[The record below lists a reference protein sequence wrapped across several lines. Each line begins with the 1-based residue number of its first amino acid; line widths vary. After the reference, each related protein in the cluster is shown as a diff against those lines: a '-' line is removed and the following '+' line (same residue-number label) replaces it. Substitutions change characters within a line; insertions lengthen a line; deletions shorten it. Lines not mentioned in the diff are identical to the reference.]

1 MLHASLSAPLG
12 SVFVL
17 LAGANVWV
25 MLHASSRSKDHAAHA
40 RLMWA
45 HRLGGYAFILLFCVF
60 LYFMAL
66 RIKGVPD
73 ELPPR
78 LTLHI
83 ILALLLVPILLVKV
97 LIARYYRRYSS
108 ALLFLG
114 VTIFALSF
122 ALVAMNLVPYLLGRT
137 ASAGAPASLSL
148 GFFLTVCS
156 GLGFLLL
163 HRPRQP
169 TPVGSR
175 VTPNDSTGGLTADAS
190 RPEIRRR
197 QSSSLRLQL
206 ARIDVQTH
214 DTKTLR
220 FLVTET
226 DRLSARPGQFLTFQ
240 WQIDG
245 KVVPRSY
252 SISSSPTQSAYV
264 EITPKRM
271 PNGHVSAFLND
282 RVAVGLEV
290 EASGPFGKFYFDET
304 RHQRIVLLAGGSGIT
319 PMMSMLRYIDDRCLR
334 TSVTLIYCVRT
345 RRDVIF
351 GLELTRLRRRL
362 QEFRL
367 VLVLSQP
374 DAGWNGPRGRV
385 SRDLI
390 ATHVHDLRASTFFL
404 CGPLPFMDSMQGVL
418 TSLVV
423 RPECI
428 NRESFGYMRNIGG
441 TALEAAP
448 QLQGT
453 VEFVRAGK
461 VCDVPP
467 GKTLLEVAEMHGVGI
482 PSGCRQGRCG
492 ACVTKLLEG
501 DVQMDT
507 EDGLEA
513 SDKAEGY
520 ILMCVGRPRGDVKV
534 DA

>member
-1 MLHASLSAPLG
+1 MLHASLSASLG
-12 SVFVL
+12 SLFVL

-25 MLHASSRSKDHAAHA
+25 MLHAPSLSKDHAAHS
-40 RLMWA
+40 RLMRA
-45 HRLGGYAFILLFCVF
+45 HRLGGYTFILLFCVF

-66 RIKGVPD
+66 RIKGVSD

-78 LTLHI
+78 LTFHI
-83 ILALLLVPILLVKV
+83 ILALLLIPILLVKV
-97 LIARYYRRYSS
+97 LIARYYRHYSS

-122 ALVAMNLVPYLLGRT
+122 ALVSINLVPYLLGRT
-137 ASAGAPASLSL
+137 ASAGAPAPVSV
-148 GFFLTVCS
+148 GFVLTVCS

-163 HRPRQP
+163 RRPRQR
-169 TPVGSR
+169 TPAGSR
-175 VTPNDSTGGLTADAS
+175 AIPNDNPDGLTADAS

-197 QSSSLRLQL
+197 RSSSLRLQL
-206 ARIDVQTH
+206 ARIDVETH

-220 FLVTET
+220 FLVTDT
-226 DRLSARPGQFLTFQ
+226 GRFSARPGQFLTFQ
-240 WQIDG
+240 WKIDG
-245 KVVPRSY
+245 KVVPRCY
-252 SISSSPTQSAYV
+252 SISSSPTQSGYV
-264 EITPKRM
+264 EITPKRV
-271 PNGHVSAFLND
+271 PNGHVSTFLND
-282 RVAVGLEV
+282 QAGVGLEV
-290 EASGPFGKFYFDET
+290 EASGPFGQFYFDEI
-304 RHQRIVLLAGGSGIT
+304 RHKRIVLLAGGSGIT

-345 RRDVIF
+345 RREVIF
-351 GLELTRLRRRL
+351 ERELTLLRRRL
-362 QEFRL
+362 PEFRM

-374 DAGWNGPRGRV
+374 DRGWNGPRGRV

-390 ATHVHDLRASTFFL
+390 ATHVDNLRSSAFFL
-404 CGPLPFMDSMQGVL
+404 CGPPPFMESMQGLL
-418 TSLVV
+418 TSLGV
-423 RPECI
+423 RSECI
-428 NRESFGYMRNIGG
+428 TRESFGYTGPIGD
-441 TALEAAP
+441 AAMQAASP
-448 QLQGT
+448 LQGT
-453 VEFVRAGK
+453 VEFARSGK

-467 GKTLLEVAEMHGVGI
+467 GKTLLEVAEMHCVGI
-482 PSGCRQGRCG
+482 PSSCRQGRCG

-520 ILMCVGRPRGDVKV
+520 ILTCVGRPRGDVKV

>member
-1 MLHASLSAPLG
+1 MLHASLSASLG
-12 SVFVL
+12 SLFVL

-25 MLHASSRSKDHAAHA
+25 MLHASSRSKDPAAHA

-45 HRLGGYAFILLFCVF
+45 HRLGGYTFILLFCVF
-60 LYFMAL
+60 FYFMAL
-66 RIKGVPD
+66 RIKGSSD

-78 LTLHI
+78 LTFHV
-83 ILALLLVPILLVKV
+83 ILALLLIPILLVKV
-97 LIARYYRRYSS
+97 LIARYYRHYSS

-122 ALVAMNLVPYLLGRT
+122 ALVAMNLVPYLLGRA
-137 ASAGAPASLSL
+137 ASTGAPASLSL

-163 HRPRQP
+163 RRPRQP
-169 TPVGSR
+169 TPAGSR
-175 VTPNDSTGGLTADAS
+175 ATPSDTTDGLTADAS

-197 QSSSLRLQL
+197 RSSSLRLQL

-214 DTKTLR
+214 DTKSLR
-220 FLVTET
+220 FLVADT
-226 DRLSARPGQFLTFQ
+226 DRFAARPGQFLTFQ

-245 KVVPRSY
+245 KAVPRSY

-264 EITPKRM
+264 EITPKRV
-271 PNGHVSAFLND
+271 PDGYVSAFLND
-282 RVAVGLEV
+282 RAAVGLEV
-290 EASGPFGKFYFDET
+290 EASGPFGQFYFDEG
-304 RHQRIVLLAGGSGIT
+304 RDKRIVLLAGGSGIT
-319 PMMSMLRYIDDRCLR
+319 PMMSMLQYIDDRCLR
-334 TSVTLIYCVRT
+334 TAVTLIYCVRS

-351 GLELTRLRRRL
+351 EQALTRLRRRL
-362 QEFRL
+362 QEFRM

-390 ATHVHDLRASTFFL
+390 ATHVDDLRASTFFL
-404 CGPLPFMDSMQGVL
+404 CGPPPFMESMQGML
-418 TSLVV
+418 TSLAV
-423 RPECI
+423 RSERI
-428 NRESFGYMRNIGG
+428 NRESFGYTRTIGG
-441 TALEAAP
+441 AALEAAP
-448 QLQGT
+448 PLQGT

-492 ACVTKLLEG
+492 TCVTKLLEG

-507 EDGLEA
+507 EDGLAA

-520 ILMCVGRPRGDVKV
+520 VLMCVGRPRGDVKV

>member
-1 MLHASLSAPLG
+1 MLHASLSAALG
-12 SVFVL
+12 SLFVL

-25 MLHASSRSKDHAAHA
+25 MLHASSRSKDHVAHG
-40 RLMWA
+40 RLMRA

-66 RIKGVPD
+66 RIKGASD

-78 LTLHI
+78 LTFHFM
-83 ILALLLVPILLVKV
+83 LALLLIPILLVKV
-97 LIARYYRRYSS
+97 LIARYYRHYSS

-122 ALVAMNLVPYLLGRT
+122 TLVAMNLVPYLLGRA
-137 ASAGAPASLSL
+137 ASAGAPAPVSV
-148 GFFLTVCS
+148 GFVLTTCS

-163 HRPRQP
+163 RRPRQP
-169 TPVGSR
+169 TPAGSR
-175 VTPNDSTGGLTADAS
+175 ATPNDITDGLAAGAS
-190 RPEIRRR
+190 RREIRRR
-197 QSSSLRLQL
+197 RSSSLRLQL

-220 FLVTET
+220 FLVAET

-252 SISSSPTQSAYV
+252 SISSSPTQSAYL
-264 EITPKRM
+264 EITPKRV
-271 PNGHVSAFLND
+271 PDGHVSAFLND
-282 RVAVGLEV
+282 RAGVGLEV
-290 EASGPFGKFYFDET
+290 EAKGPFGQFYFDEG

-345 RRDVIF
+345 RRDVVF
-351 GLELTRLRRRL
+351 EPELTRLRRRL
-362 QEFRL
+362 REFRL
-367 VLVLSQP
+367 ILVLSQP

-390 ATHVHDLRASTFFL
+390 ATRVDDLGSSTVFL
-404 CGPLPFMDSMQGVL
+404 CGPPAFMESMQGIL
-418 TSLVV
+418 KSLAV

-428 NRESFGYMRNIGG
+428 NRESFGYTRTIGG
-441 TALEAAP
+441 AALEAAP
-448 QLQGT
+448 PLQGT
-453 VEFVRAGK
+453 VEFARAGK

-467 GKTLLEVAEMHGVGI
+467 GKTLLEVAEMHGVNI

-501 DVQMDT
+501 DVQMDA

>member
-1 MLHASLSAPLG
+1 MLHASLSAFLG
-12 SVFVL
+12 SLFVL

-25 MLHASSRSKDHAAHA
+25 MLHASSRSKDHAAHT

-45 HRLGGYAFILLFCVF
+45 HRLGGYTFILLFCVLF
-60 LYFMAL
+60 YFMAL
-66 RIKGVPD
+66 RIKGSSD

-78 LTLHI
+78 LTFHI
-83 ILALLLVPILLVKV
+83 ILALLLIPILLVKV
-97 LIARYYRRYSS
+97 LIARYYRHYSS

-122 ALVAMNLVPYLLGRT
+122 ALVAMNLVPYLLGR
-137 ASAGAPASLSL
+137 AAAGVPAPVSV
-148 GFFLTVCS
+148 GFVLTVCN

-163 HRPRQP
+163 RRPRQR
-169 TPVGSR
+169 TPAGSR
-175 VTPNDSTGGLTADAS
+175 AIPNASTDGLTADAS
-190 RPEIRRR
+190 RPEIRTRR
-197 QSSSLRLQL
+197 SKSLRLQL

-220 FLVTET
+220 FLVAET
-226 DRLSARPGQFLTFQ
+226 DRLAARPGQFLTFQ

-245 KVVPRSY
+245 KAVPRSY
-252 SISSSPTQSAYV
+252 SISSSPTQSGYV
-264 EITPKRM
+264 EITPKRV
-271 PNGHVSAFLND
+271 PDGHVSAFLND
-282 RVAVGLEV
+282 HAAVGLEV
-290 EASGPFGKFYFDET
+290 QARGPFGQFYFDEA
-304 RHQRIVLLAGGSGIT
+304 RDQRIVLLAGGSGIT

-334 TSVTLIYCVRT
+334 TAVTLIYCVRS

-351 GLELTRLRRRL
+351 EQELTRLRRRL
-362 QEFRL
+362 QEFRM

-390 ATHVHDLRASTFFL
+390 ATHVDDLRASTFFL
-404 CGPLPFMDSMQGVL
+404 CGPPPFMESMQGML
-418 TSLVV
+418 TSLAV
-423 RPECI
+423 RSERI
-428 NRESFGYMRNIGG
+428 KRESFGYTRTIGG
-441 TALEAAP
+441 AAMEGAP
-448 QLQGT
+448 PLQGT
-453 VEFVRAGK
+453 VEFARSGK
-461 VCDVPP
+461 VCVVPP
-467 GKTLLEVAEMHGVGI
+467 GKTLLEVAEAHGVGI

-492 ACVTKLLEG
+492 TCVTKLLEG

-507 EDGLEA
+507 EDGLAA

-520 ILMCVGRPRGDVKV
+520 VLMCVGRPRGDVKV